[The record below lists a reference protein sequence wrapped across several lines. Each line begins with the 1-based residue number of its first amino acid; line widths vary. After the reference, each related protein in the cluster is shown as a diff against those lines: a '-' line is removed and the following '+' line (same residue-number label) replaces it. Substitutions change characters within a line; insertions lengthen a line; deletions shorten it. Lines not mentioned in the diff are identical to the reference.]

1 MGWLW
6 QSLEPIVATTV
17 EFCETSKQ
25 IWDSIAYSFLH
36 QSDVSRVY
44 DCMSRFLLL
53 SNLVDHSL
61 SITADSM
68 GSVVTTSTF
77 HYRLGPTEAALGGV
91 YGCFFAHWFRFQF
104 AWLQGLD
111 FGQRDFIFSSQCLF
125 SLIMIFFGTQFQY
138 FWLYSFDWCFLCFG
152 LWSGTTLSVSR
163 GNFGPRGSQTSSR
176 GSSSC
181 DSGSYRGSRGG
192 RGPASRGDWKC
203 DYCGSIGHTEPWCC
217 KSMASLIM

>member
-61 SITADSM
+61 SITADL
-68 GSVVTTSTF
+68 
-77 HYRLGPTEAALGGV
+77 HI
-91 YGCFFAHWFRFQF
+91 YGISCYNINLSLQTWPNRSSIGRSL
-104 AWLQGLD
+104 WLLL
-111 FGQRDFIFSSQCLF
+111 C
-125 SLIMIFFGTQFQY
+125 SLVQIPICM
-138 FWLYSFDWCFLCFG
+138 
-152 LWSGTTLSVSR
+152 
-163 GNFGPRGSQTSSR
+163 
-176 GSSSC
+176 
-181 DSGSYRGSRGG
+181 
-192 RGPASRGDWKC
+192 ASRIRFWPAGFYLQQPMLILAYYDLLW
-203 DYCGSIGHTEPWCC
+203 DTVLVFLALLLRLVLPQLWFMVGYHSQWVLWQLW
-217 KSMASLIM
+217 ASWFPNQFSWEQFP